1 MALEDATEA
10 QLPFG
15 MGAVDLTNPVA
26 ALALIV
32 SLILGATIWNMTDSI
47 GANFAESLN
56 SYIGQFSPIGNPAED
71 GGSGGSTV

>member
-1 MALEDATEA
+1 MALEDATDA

-15 MGAVDLTNPVA
+15 MGSVDLTNPMA

-47 GANFAESLN
+47 GANLASQLN
-56 SYIGQFSPIGNPAED
+56 SAIGRISPIGNPAD
-71 GGSGGSTV
+71 SSGGEGSTV